1 MSRVV
6 SEVILPTGCIVFIN
20 IIYLFFFCLNFP
32 VYSDI
37 FIFLYYLI
45 LIKNKGS
52 EHFPIPAIENKEILK
67 AIANKGLI
75 KNKLFNS

>member
-1 MSRVV
+1 M
-6 SEVILPTGCIVFIN
+6 
-20 IIYLFFFCLNFP
+20 
-32 VYSDI
+32 
-37 FIFLYYLI
+37 FIFLYY

-67 AIANKGLI
+67 AIANKGLL